1 MFIND
6 LRHVLKENEDW
17 LMARILEYA
26 KRFNY
31 TKYTST
37 LMEAWR
43 MSIQGLNEAIAKSID
58 EYPDVPELGPEDEF
72 TSDPMAAFGITE
84 ARLHMLRGI
93 SLPMFLGLFKYY
105 RQTYDDFIVEKA
117 DDESSRAFFLNY
129 IRRVFDRIE
138 IAFVHEWSSLSR
150 DEGFRDLQEKN
161 RSITNEK
168 NKFMTALESFAT
180 PVVLFDDVGNV
191 QYINNAAARVFGA
204 VETPGAYYYNRDSS
218 YSALPE
224 WFTKA
229 VDDFRC
235 AGSSMMS
242 SDHEI
247 GVGGKKRTFLLE
259 FRRMMDVSEK
269 FGGVITIFRDIT
281 SVIEAENYL
290 KEARESAEKANRAK
304 SEFIANMSHEIRT
317 PLNAIIGFSELLGG
331 ILHDETE
338 KRYTDVIH
346 SAGRSLLM
354 LINDILDLSKM
365 EAGMLFL
372 QKSSVDIRKF
382 IEDVTDIFLARISEK
397 GLELERN
404 IGASLP
410 RGLLL
415 DEVRLKQV
423 FYNLMDN
430 AIKFTEKGKVVIDVD
445 ALNGNS
451 GMQSKID
458 LRIAIAD
465 TGMGIAE
472 DEIESIFL
480 PFVQQTN
487 QSPGSYGGTGLGLA
501 IIKKILNLMN
511 GSISVKSAP
520 GRGSVFEIMVKD
532 VDIASVEPV
541 AGTEQ
546 PWNYSSVRF
555 NNPRILIVDDVAS
568 NRFLLHEM
576 LKRAGC
582 SVYEAENGQE
592 ALIMAR
598 EIIPDL
604 VIMDIRMPVMDGL
617 ETTKLMRSDEKLKNV
632 PVIALSASSGER
644 DIKDIVLH
652 GFNSYI
658 MKPVNLASFFS
669 ELVKYLPPS

>member
-6 LRHVLKENEDW
+6 LKHVLKENEDW

-168 NKFMTALESFAT
+168 NKFMTALESLAT

-204 VETPGAYYYNRDSS
+204 VETPGAYYYNRASS

-224 WFTKA
+224 WFTKV

-235 AGSSMMS
+235 AGLSMMS

-247 GVGGKKRTFLLE
+247 EVGGKKRTFLLE

-382 IEDVTDIFLARISEK
+382 IEDATDIFLARISEK

-451 GMQSKID
+451 GTQSKID
-458 LRIAIAD
+458 LRITIAD

-480 PFVQQTN
+480 PFVQQAN

-520 GRGSVFEIMVKD
+520 GRGSVFEIMIKD

-546 PWNYSSVRF
+546 AWNYSSVRF

-576 LKRAGC
+576 LRRAGC

-617 ETTKLMRSDEKLKNV
+617 EATKLMRSDEKLKNV

>member
-1 MFIND
+1 
-6 LRHVLKENEDW
+6 
-17 LMARILEYA
+17 
-26 KRFNY
+26 
-31 TKYTST
+31 
-37 LMEAWR
+37 
-43 MSIQGLNEAIAKSID
+43 
-58 EYPDVPELGPEDEF
+58 
-72 TSDPMAAFGITE
+72 
-84 ARLHMLRGI
+84 
-93 SLPMFLGLFKYY
+93 
-105 RQTYDDFIVEKA
+105 
-117 DDESSRAFFLNY
+117 
-129 IRRVFDRIE
+129 
-138 IAFVHEWSSLSR
+138 
-150 DEGFRDLQEKN
+150 
-161 RSITNEK
+161 
-168 NKFMTALESFAT
+168 
-180 PVVLFDDVGNV
+180 
-191 QYINNAAARVFGA
+191 
-204 VETPGAYYYNRDSS
+204 
-218 YSALPE
+218 
-224 WFTKA
+224 
-229 VDDFRC
+229 
-235 AGSSMMS
+235 
-242 SDHEI
+242 
-247 GVGGKKRTFLLE
+247 
-259 FRRMMDVSEK
+259 
-269 FGGVITIFRDIT
+269 
-281 SVIEAENYL
+281 
-290 KEARESAEKANRAK
+290 
-304 SEFIANMSHEIRT
+304 
-317 PLNAIIGFSELLGG
+317 
-331 ILHDETE
+331 
-338 KRYTDVIH
+338 
-346 SAGRSLLM
+346 
-354 LINDILDLSKM
+354 
-365 EAGMLFL
+365 
-372 QKSSVDIRKF
+372 
-382 IEDVTDIFLARISEK
+382 
-397 GLELERN
+397 
-404 IGASLP
+404 
-410 RGLLL
+410 
-415 DEVRLKQV
+415 
-423 FYNLMDN
+423 
-430 AIKFTEKGKVVIDVD
+430 
-445 ALNGNS
+445 LNGNS

-644 DIKDIVLH
+644 DKKDIVLH